1 MNGLLDLYIS
11 IIILTLFVTAL
22 CAANGGQ
29 PKEIKGFYSWVFYA
43 VLFPLIWI
51 KELIKF
57 LINLFKKD

>member
-1 MNGLLDLYIS
+1 MNELLYLYIG
-11 IIILTLFVTAL
+11 IIVLTLFVTAL
-22 CAANGGQ
+22 CSTDGDQ

-57 LINLFKKD
+57 LINLFKR

>member
-1 MNGLLDLYIS
+1 MNGLLYLYIG
-11 IIILTLFVTAL
+11 IIVLTLFVTAL
-22 CAANGGQ
+22 CSTDGDQ

-57 LINLFKKD
+57 LINLFKK

>member
-1 MNGLLDLYIS
+1 MNGLLYLYIG
-11 IIILTLFVTAL
+11 IIVLTLFVTAL
-22 CAANGGQ
+22 CSTDGDQ

-57 LINLFKKD
+57 LINLFKR